1 MLLDAGARVS
11 ILNKD
16 TVAKLQINANKGI
29 PLALQAEI
37 ISELE
42 RMIAKGIL
50 EPIDVSEWVSNMV
63 IVRMPSGSVK
73 ICCSLTEVR

>member
-29 PLALQAEI
+29 LLALQAEI

-63 IVRMPSGSVK
+63 IVRMPSGGVK